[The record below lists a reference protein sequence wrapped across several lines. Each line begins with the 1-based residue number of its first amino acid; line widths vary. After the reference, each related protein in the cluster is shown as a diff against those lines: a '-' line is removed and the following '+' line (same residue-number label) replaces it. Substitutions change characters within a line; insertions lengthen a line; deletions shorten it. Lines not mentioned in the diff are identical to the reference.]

1 MKINILDCTLRD
13 GGYINDWNFGHRAI
27 KKIIHKLE
35 ETGIEII
42 ECGFLRDKPYNP
54 NRSVFSSLDQISALM
69 PYKKQD
75 TLYVG
80 MIALGDISGDKI
92 PPCDGSSID
101 GIRLTFHKGEWEDA
115 DCLAGG
121 LMEKGYKVFFQPV
134 GITSYNDTEVLELI
148 SKVNTLHP
156 YAFYLV
162 DTLGMMYQNELLRL
176 FYLADNNLHSDIAI
190 GYHPHNNLQL
200 AFSNAQAL
208 MRIHSKRHIILDTSV
223 YGMGRGA
230 GNLCTEL
237 VAHYINVN
245 AAKKY
250 DVLPL
255 MEIVDE
261 YLTVIYENTPWGYST
276 PYYLAAVGGIHP
288 DYASYLLNKQTIS
301 VRAISTILELIPA
314 HQRDMFDRGLIEGI
328 YISYQSNEIN
338 DSESSTMLQQFI
350 GDRKVLILAPGN
362 SILSHADEVQRFI
375 LDNNPYIISINF
387 LPQHIPVGA
396 VFISN
401 TKRFKSISESVAAID
416 TPVFVTSNIHLD
428 VLRDN
433 VYPVNYSSLIGHGN
447 ESDNAGAMLLRYVNK
462 NGINRVY
469 VAGYDGFSLTSD
481 NYYQSDLN
489 NSVER
494 AAINKKNEAI
504 GQQLSLLRESM
515 ELIFVTPSIYAREV
529 SK

>member
-1 MKINILDCTLRD
+1 MKISILDCTLRD
-13 GGYINDWNFGHRAI
+13 GGYINDWNFGQRAI
-27 KKIIHKLE
+27 KSIIYKLE

-54 NRSVFSSLDQISALM
+54 DRSVFCNLDQMSALM
-69 PYKKQD
+69 PSKKQD
-75 TLYVG
+75 TMYVG
-80 MIALGDISGDKI
+80 MIALGDISDDKI

-101 GIRLTFHKGEWEDA
+101 GIRLTFHKEDWEEA
-115 DCLAGG
+115 DHLAISLIG
-121 LMEKGYKVFFQPV
+121 KGYKVFFQPV

-148 SKVNTLHP
+148 SKVNILHP

-176 FYLADNNLHSDIAI
+176 FYLADNNLHSDITI

-237 VAHYINVN
+237 VAHYVN
-245 AAKKY
+245 ENSAKKY

-261 YLTVIYENTPWGYST
+261 FLTVIYKNTPWGYST
-276 PYYLAAVGGIHP
+276 PYYLAAIGGIHP
-288 DYASYLLNKQTIS
+288 NYASYLLNKQTIS

-314 HQRDMFDRGLIEGI
+314 HKRDMFDRGLIEDI
-328 YISYQSNEIN
+328 YISYQSNEID

-362 SILSHADEVQRFI
+362 SILSRANELQRFI
-375 LDNNPYIISINF
+375 LDNDPFIISINF
-387 LPQHIPVGA
+387 LPQHISVGA

-401 TKRFKSISESVAAID
+401 TKRFDSISEAVSAID

-447 ESDNAGAMLLRYVNK
+447 ESDNAGTMLLRYISK
-462 NGINRVY
+462 IGINEVFI
-469 VAGYDGFSLTSD
+469 AGFDGFSLTGE

-494 AAINKKNEAI
+494 ATVFKKNEAI
-504 GQQLSLLRESM
+504 GQQLSLLGESM
-515 ELIFVTPSIYAREV
+515 ELKFITPSIYAQKE
-529 SK
+529 S